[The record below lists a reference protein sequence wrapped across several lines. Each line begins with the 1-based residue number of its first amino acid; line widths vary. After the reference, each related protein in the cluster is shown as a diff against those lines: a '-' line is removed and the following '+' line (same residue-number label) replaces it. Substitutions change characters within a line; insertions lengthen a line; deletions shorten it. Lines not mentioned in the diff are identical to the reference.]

1 MCFRFPIEQTTFG
14 RYCVLLALQM
24 LGGFVILACVAVT
37 LSFFVSVCI
46 YLIAIVRNYEV
57 LLDDINAMAS
67 TEDINQIDCKVKF
80 TQIVQYHNEIYEL
93 GQLHS
98 CNFTSNAVNT
108 HFAIFPPHTHRMA
121 EDLISLMRPV
131 IISTLYGSVIFFATS
146 IFQCESMVR
155 FMENLSFDAM
165 HNLFVVF
172 ALFLVLAEFK
182 SER

>member
-46 YLIAIVRNYEV
+46 YLIAFVRNYEV

-108 HFAIFPPHTHRMA
+108 HFCYFPPTHTQNGR
-121 EDLISLMRPV
+121 
-131 IISTLYGSVIFFATS
+131 GSDK
-146 IFQCESMVR
+146 
-155 FMENLSFDAM
+155 FDATRHYLNAIRFGDFFRYFDFSM
-165 HNLFVVF
+165 RKHGKVYGEFVI
-172 ALFLVLAEFK
+172 
-182 SER
+182 